1 MTGLKVWIDEDLC
14 TGDVVQPSDGL
25 TVGSIIFPT
34 HPVED
39 SSDDGSK
46 DEADCADH
54 FRYHDATLRFSSATS
69 SSRAST
75 RLASVTGCGVGS
87 TSASGWKAPRR
98 TRS

>member
-39 SSDDGSK
+39 SSDDDSE
-46 DEADCADH
+46 DETDCADQFGDH
-54 FRYHDATLRFSSATS
+54 AGTLRSRSATLRCRSATW
-69 SSRAST
+69 
-75 RLASVTGCGVGS
+75 SVSDDGAGV
-87 TSASGWKAPRR
+87 SA
-98 TRS
+98 